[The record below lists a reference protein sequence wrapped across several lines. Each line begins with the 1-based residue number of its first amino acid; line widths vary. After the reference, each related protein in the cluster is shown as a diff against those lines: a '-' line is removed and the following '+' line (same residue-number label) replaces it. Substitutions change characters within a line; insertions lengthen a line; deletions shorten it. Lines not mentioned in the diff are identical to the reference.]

1 MKQEYYTPVQ
11 TARLFEQIVE
21 QIESRIL
28 SGDLKPGDRLAPER
42 ELAEQ
47 FGVSRTAIRE
57 AVKALTLKG
66 LVEVLPGRGTFV
78 INSTPQALR
87 HSLDLMI
94 KFDGAEGIRSLV
106 EVREILEPEIAALAA
121 SRASD
126 EQVAAMQEIV
136 SMMDATIEDIDPFI
150 EADLDFHLTL
160 AESTR
165 NLLIPTLVDTLVALL
180 REHRKRIALVEG
192 GIIRAQDHHKHIMQA
207 VVNRNPE
214 GARQA
219 MRAHL
224 QQIRKDSEASLNK

>member
-1 MKQEYYTPVQ
+1 MKQESYKPVQ

-21 QIESRIL
+21 QIENRIL
-28 SGDLKPGDRLAPER
+28 SGDLKPGDKLAPER

-57 AVKALTLKG
+57 AVKTLALKG
-66 LVEVLPGRGTFV
+66 LVEILPGRGTFI
-78 INSTPQALR
+78 INSTPQAVR

-94 KFDGAEGIRSLV
+94 KFDGSEGIRSLV

-126 EQVAAMQEIV
+126 EQVAAMQQIV
-136 SMMDATIEDIDPFI
+136 TLMDETIEDIEPFI
-150 EADLDFHLTL
+150 EADLEFHLTL
-160 AESTR
+160 AESTQ
-165 NLLIPTLVDTLVALL
+165 NILIRTLVDTLVVLL

-192 GIIRAQDHHKHIMQA
+192 GIIRAQNHHKHIMQA
-207 VVNRNPE
+207 VAGRNPE
-214 GARQA
+214 KARRA

-224 QQIRKDSEASLNK
+224 QQIRKDSEASINQ